1 LVTVGNSMGLFVGD
15 TVGDPLLISIEAR
28 AAAVS
33 ISLAHKIREIL
44 LIETRHGFA
53 PASLSMLII

>member
-1 LVTVGNSMGLFVGD
+1 MGLFVGD

-28 AAAVS
+28 ATAVS
-33 ISLAHKIREIL
+33 ISLAHKIRDIL
-44 LIETRHGFA
+44 LIETPHGFA